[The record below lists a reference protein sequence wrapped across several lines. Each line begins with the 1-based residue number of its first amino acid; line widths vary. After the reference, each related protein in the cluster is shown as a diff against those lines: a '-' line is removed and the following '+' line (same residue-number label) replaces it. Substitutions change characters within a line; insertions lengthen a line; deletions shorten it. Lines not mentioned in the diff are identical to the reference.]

1 MTEKAEEHGHGATTS
16 TFLWVWIA
24 LIAITFFEVFL
35 AYKDIDKIVMVIV
48 LMGGSIVK
56 AALIMAYFMH
66 LKFERLTLVLTLV
79 PAMVVCL
86 SLFAIF
92 FPDSKRAH
100 DLRAPVEQTLPEPAK

>member
-1 MTEKAEEHGHGATTS
+1 MTENAEEHGHGATTAQ
-16 TFLWVWIA
+16 FLYVWAA

-79 PAMVVCL
+79 PAMVICL

-100 DLRAPVEQTLPEPAK
+100 DLRPGPQQNVEEPSK